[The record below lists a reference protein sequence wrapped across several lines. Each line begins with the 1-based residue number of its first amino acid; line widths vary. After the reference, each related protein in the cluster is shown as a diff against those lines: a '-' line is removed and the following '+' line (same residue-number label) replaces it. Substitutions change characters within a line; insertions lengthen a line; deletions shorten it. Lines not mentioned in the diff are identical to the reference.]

1 VLIIR
6 ILTTAKSE
14 IELKQKKWHISITE
28 ENIYS
33 NFKRIT
39 STTVQ
44 ATIRDVVIKQ
54 YIALYPRVILPFMGV
69 PSYNSDRRL
78 FFRKLIF

>member
-1 VLIIR
+1 MA
-6 ILTTAKSE
+6 AKIE

-39 STTVQ
+39 SITVQ
-44 ATIRDVVIKQ
+44 ATVRDVVIKW
-54 YIALYPRVILPFMGV
+54 YIALYPRL
-69 PSYNSDRRL
+69 
-78 FFRKLIF
+78 